1 MQSKNDKFRN
11 GIQKYERMCL
21 AMAFLH
27 TFFAK
32 EKSMLP

>member
-1 MQSKNDKFRN
+1 MH
-11 GIQKYERMCL
+11 L

-32 EKSMLP
+32 EKSMAPCGASAQVF